1 MANSFVHT
9 FITKY
14 KPYHVDDFF
23 ADNNKIKS
31 VIDTLKDMNDMN
43 MLFIGEPSSG
53 KTTLLYAIIRD
64 YYKLPEQGSIPET
77 NILFIN
83 NLKEQGIGYY
93 RNEMK
98 LFCQS
103 HCSIYGSKKMVII
116 DDIDNINEQSQQV
129 FRNYIDKY
137 KHNVHFIFSC
147 TNIQKVIES
156 IQSRSH
162 IIHIPSATLVQCT
175 NIMNRII
182 EAEKLIITDD
192 AKQHLLLISNCS
204 IRNLINNLEKI
215 YILSKPIDLQL
226 CKQVCSNISFQLF
239 EQYFTHLKKKEL
251 ANAILVLY
259 SIYDYGYSVIDIL
272 DYLFIFIK
280 GTDLLSEDHKYRMIP
295 KLCTAI
301 TLFHS
306 LHEDVI
312 ELSFLTNQIYNILH
326 E

>member
-280 GTDLLSEDHKYRMIP
+280 GTDLLSEDHKYRMVP

>member
-1 MANSFVHT
+1 
-9 FITKY
+9 
-14 KPYHVDDFF
+14 
-23 ADNNKIKS
+23 
-31 VIDTLKDMNDMN
+31 
-43 MLFIGEPSSG
+43 
-53 KTTLLYAIIRD
+53 
-64 YYKLPEQGSIPET
+64 
-77 NILFIN
+77 
-83 NLKEQGIGYY
+83 
-93 RNEMK
+93 
-98 LFCQS
+98 
-103 HCSIYGSKKMVII
+103 
-116 DDIDNINEQSQQV
+116 
-129 FRNYIDKY
+129 
-137 KHNVHFIFSC
+137 
-147 TNIQKVIES
+147 
-156 IQSRSH
+156 
-162 IIHIPSATLVQCT
+162 
-175 NIMNRII
+175 MNRII
-182 EAEKLIITDD
+182 EAEKLTISED

-280 GTDLLSEDHKYRMIP
+280 GTDLLSEDHKYRMVP

>member
-1 MANSFVHT
+1 MANSFIHT

-280 GTDLLSEDHKYRMIP
+280 GTDLLSEDHKYRMVP

>member
-1 MANSFVHT
+1 MSNSFIHT

-23 ADNNKIKS
+23 ANHNKIKS

-53 KTTLLYAIIRD
+53 KTTLLYAIIRG

-156 IQSRSH
+156 IQSRCH
-162 IIHIPSATLVQCT
+162 IIHIPSATLDQCT
-175 NIMNRII
+175 AIMNRII
-182 EAEKLIITDD
+182 EAEKLIITDE
-192 AKQHLLLISNCS
+192 AKHHLLLIANCS

-215 YILSKPIDLQL
+215 YILSKPVDLQL

-239 EQYFTHLKKKEL
+239 EQYFSHLQQKEL
-251 ANAILVLY
+251 AKAILVLY

-280 GTDLLSEDHKYRMIP
+280 GTELLNEEHKYKMIP